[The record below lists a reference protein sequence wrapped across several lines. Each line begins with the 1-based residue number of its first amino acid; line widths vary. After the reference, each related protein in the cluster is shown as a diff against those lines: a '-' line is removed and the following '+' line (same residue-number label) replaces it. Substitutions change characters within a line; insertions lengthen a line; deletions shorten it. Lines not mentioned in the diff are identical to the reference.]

1 MVEIKLS
8 LKKIF
13 EKLSLK
19 PALSVFLVAL
29 FARMTVII
37 FSNLTKD
44 GLLFEDDRGYFAL
57 GKMYAEGDP
66 SFPLYEP
73 FWNSVESFTWP
84 IGFLFKVFTA
94 QAFLAQIL
102 SALAGALVAS
112 TVTLLLK
119 QHVNRKI
126 ALYAGLL
133 AALYPSQVLWSS
145 LILKDVFVWM
155 ALSAAVL
162 ISQWWF
168 KQAKILNILTGVLGL
183 LIITFYL
190 SRLRVHTLIILCIA
204 LLISIVHKK
213 NRHRSIKVL
222 ISTTLLVL
230 LPLSAGSGIA
240 GVDVV
245 KILFGSDG
253 QSQLVQIRHQGAEDA
268 STALTETVR
277 DEYGSIVT
285 TQSLI
290 EYQERVC
297 YKEYE
302 NNQGNSSRNNE
313 ADEKLDECLSLVSF
327 SSYGLVDDIMYL
339 PVGVRVMIIDPLP
352 SRLNGNTKVIM
363 AFIEHIF
370 WYPLLILSFI
380 GIRKFWRKPDLLFA
394 SMLGMGIISKWA
406 LVEGNFGTAYRHRGE
421 FVWIIIIFAA
431 IGLEKYI
438 EKRKQ
443 RSKESKQSNV
453 L

>member
-8 LKKIF
+8 SKKIF
-13 EKLSLK
+13 EKLYLK
-19 PALSVFLVAL
+19 PSLSVFLVAL
-29 FARMTVII
+29 FARVTVVI
-37 FSNLTKD
+37 FSNFFKD
-44 GLLFEDDRGYFAL
+44 GLLFEDDRGYFSL

-73 FWNSVESFTWP
+73 FWNSVGSFMWP

-126 ALYAGLL
+126 ALYAGLV

-145 LILKDVFVWM
+145 LILKDAFVWM
-155 ALSAAVL
+155 ALSATVL
-162 ISQWWF
+162 LSHWWF
-168 KQAKILNILTGVLGL
+168 KQVKILNILTGASGL
-183 LIITFYL
+183 LMITFYL

-204 LLISIVHKK
+204 LLIGTVHKK
-213 NRHRSIKVL
+213 NKHRFIKAL
-222 ISTTLLVL
+222 FAATLLIL
-230 LPLSAGSGIA
+230 LPLNAGSGVA
-240 GVDVV
+240 GIDVV

-253 QSQLVQIRHQGAEDA
+253 QSQLVQIRHQGAGDA

-277 DEYGSIVT
+277 DEYGTFIT
-285 TQSLI
+285 P
-290 EYQERVC
+290 
-297 YKEYE
+297 
-302 NNQGNSSRNNE
+302 
-313 ADEKLDECLSLVSF
+313 VSF

-339 PVGVRVMIIDPLP
+339 PVGVRVMVIEPLP
-352 SRLNGNTKVIM
+352 SRLNGNTKVVM

-370 WYPLLILSFI
+370 WYPLLIFSFI
-380 GIRKFWRKPDLLFA
+380 GLRKFWRKPDLLFA

-421 FVWIIIIFAA
+421 FVWIMIIFAA

-438 EKRKQ
+438 ERRKQ